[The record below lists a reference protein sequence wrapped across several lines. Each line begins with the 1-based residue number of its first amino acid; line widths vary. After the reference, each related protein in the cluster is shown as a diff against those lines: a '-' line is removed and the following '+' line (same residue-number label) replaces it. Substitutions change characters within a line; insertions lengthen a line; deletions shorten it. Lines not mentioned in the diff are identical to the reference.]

1 MNISLNYPLT
11 AYTNKAEI
19 TVKANSMRMYNIRYK
34 RLIEHYTTLVKFLI
48 TNKRV
53 VLTLNDKVRS

>member
-1 MNISLNYPLT
+1 MNINSNYPLT

-19 TVKANSMRMYNIRYK
+19 TVKANSMKIYNIRYK

-48 TNKRV
+48 TNKRNKTD
-53 VLTLNDKVRS
+53 LE